1 MLKYNHIK
9 IKNLS
14 LYLDLKVMIKIMQ
27 NNNAFTKIF
36 THKKLP
42 FLELR
47 YSSNTKHYKEHLHDT
62 FSIGINLKGKSIYT
76 NKNNKYNL
84 DDESMIAVVNAN
96 TIHSCNP
103 IDKAPNLY
111 YMMYLDENWCYGI
124 QNSISPDID
133 NFKAFPEN
141 ILYNK
146 KLYEEFKTLCM
157 NLFSNISY
165 MEREDELIVFFTKL
179 FGEYIEESK
188 EQIENEKFEEI
199 KEYLNKNYQANISLD
214 ELSKKFDLNPFYII
228 RLFKTNLNITPHS
241 YLLNIKINK
250 AKEFLKD
257 GYSIV
262 DTALECGFSDQSHF
276 HRNFLKI
283 VATTPKEYKLN
294 FVQD

>member
-1 MLKYNHIK
+1 MSNKTT
-9 IKNLS
+9 
-14 LYLDLKVMIKIMQ
+14 
-27 NNNAFTKIF
+27 FTKIF

-47 YSSNTKHYKEHLHDT
+47 YSNNTKHYKEHLHDT
-62 FSIGINLKGKSIYT
+62 FSIGINLEGKSIYT
-76 NKNNKYNL
+76 NKDKKYDL
-84 DDESMIAVVNAN
+84 DDEGMIAVVNAN

-103 IDKAPNLY
+103 INKTPNLY
-111 YMMYLDENWCYGI
+111 YMMYLDEKWCCGI
-124 QNSISPDID
+124 QNSISSDIE
-133 NFKAFPEN
+133 NFKAFPED
-141 ILYNK
+141 ILDDK
-146 KLYEEFKTLCM
+146 KLYLEFKILCE
-157 NLFSNISY
+157 NLFSEISY
-165 MEREDELIVFFTKL
+165 MEKEDALIDFFTKL
-179 FGEYIEESK
+179 FSQYINESK
-188 EQIENEKFEEI
+188 EPIEDERFEEI
-199 KEYLNKNYQANISLD
+199 KEYLNENYQENISLD

-241 YLLNIKINK
+241 YLLNVKINK
-250 AKEFLKD
+250 AKEFLKE